1 MAHTVT
7 APALRPEMPERGS
20 TAYVVLLAAV
30 AALGGLLF
38 GYDTAVISGVIG
50 PLTDHFRLNPVEE
63 GWAAACVLVGCAF
76 GAAMAGGLSD
86 RLGRKKMLVIAAVL
100 FFLSAVGTALPVR
113 FYQYIAFRF
122 LGGLA
127 IGAASMTSPMYIAEI
142 SPARIRG
149 RMVSLNQLAI
159 VTGMV
164 VVYFVNFAIAAYG
177 TRADQRLLAWLGQ
190 AQPLEPQFVRQYVAH
205 KSPKTTPESVKAW
218 LAGQKGPIDG
228 RAVADFLKRE
238 SPIVKDQSLLIV
250 APSEIELRALDKE
263 PWNVREGWRWMFG
276 SGAFPAAAFLLLL
289 FLVPESP
296 RWLAKQDRRD
306 EALAV
311 LSRVGGS
318 RQARVELA
326 EIDEAIAQ
334 ESGSLAQL
342 LQPGMRVALV
352 IGVTLAVL
360 QQVTGI
366 NVILYY
372 APEIF
377 KKLGTPQSVALL
389 QTLLIGC
396 VNAIFTIL
404 AIWTVD
410 RLGRKPL
417 MLIGST
423 GMGLALLALG
433 CVFFFRRTEV
443 WTLALFLSYIACFA
457 MSVGPVVW
465 VILSEIFPTR
475 IRGRAMALAT
485 ICLWV
490 ANFLVTQTF
499 TMMDENPWLVDKLHH
514 AFPFWIYSLLCG
526 VTVVFVW
533 RFVPETKGKSL
544 EEIERSWGE
553 V

>member
-20 TAYVVLLAAV
+20 TAYVVLLAGV

-38 GYDTAVISGVIG
+38 GYDTAVISGTIG
-50 PLTDHFRLNPVEE
+50 LLTDHFRLDPQLGK
-63 GWAAACVLVGCAF
+63 GWAAACALLGCAF

-100 FFLSAVGTALPVR
+100 FFLSAVGTALPAR

-164 VVYFVNFAIAAYG
+164 VVYFVNFAIDAYG
-177 TRADQRLLAWLGQ
+177 TRVDQPLLAPVGQ
-190 AQPLEPQFVRQYVAH
+190 SQPLAPQSVQQFVARF
-205 KSPKTTPESVKAW
+205 
-218 LAGQKGPIDG
+218 GI
-228 RAVADFLKRE
+228 
-238 SPIVKDQSLLIV
+238 
-250 APSEIELRALDKE
+250 E

-276 SGAFPAAAFLLLL
+276 SGAFPAAALLLL
-289 FLVPESP
+289 LSLVPESP
-296 RWLAKQDRRD
+296 RWLTKQGRRD
-306 EALAV
+306 EALVV

-318 RQARVELA
+318 RQAGVELQQ
-326 EIDEAIAQ
+326 IDEALAQ
-334 ESGSLAQL
+334 ESGSLTQL
-342 LQPGMRVALV
+342 LQPGMRTALL
-352 IGVTLAVL
+352 IGVSLAVL

-366 NVILYY
+366 NVFLYF

-377 KKLGTPQSVALL
+377 KKLGTGESAALL
-389 QTLLIGC
+389 QQLLVGG
-396 VNAIFTIL
+396 VNALFTIF

-433 CVFFFRRTEV
+433 WAGYYGRTEI
-443 WTLALFLSYIACFA
+443 WTLAFVLGYIACFA

-465 VILSEIFPTR
+465 VILSEIFPTG

-485 ICLWV
+485 ICLWA

-499 TMMDENPWLVDKLHH
+499 TMMDENPWLVAKFHH

-526 VTVVFVW
+526 VTVLFVW
-533 RFVPETKGKSL
+533 CFVPETKGKSL
-544 EEIERSWGE
+544 EEIERSWGNVSPSPSGRDSGRGE
-553 V
+553 TR

>member
-1 MAHTVT
+1 MARTVK
-7 APALRPEMPERGS
+7 AADLRPEMPERGS

-50 PLTDHFRLNPVEE
+50 PLSDHFHLGPLAK

-86 RLGRKKMLVIAAVL
+86 RLGRKRMLVIAAVL
-100 FFLSAVGTALPVR
+100 FFLSALGTALPAR

-164 VVYFVNFAIAAYG
+164 VVYFVNFAIDAYG
-177 TRADQRLLAWLGQ
+177 TRMDQPLLASLNQ
-190 AQPLEPQFVRQYVAH
+190 SQPAGPQSVEQFVAH
-205 KSPKTTPESVKAW
+205 F
-218 LAGQKGPIDG
+218 GI
-228 RAVADFLKRE
+228 
-238 SPIVKDQSLLIV
+238 
-250 APSEIELRALDKE
+250 E
-263 PWNVREGWRWMFG
+263 PWNVREGWRWMFA
-276 SGAFPAAAFLLLL
+276 SGAFPAAALLLLL

-296 RWLAKQDRRD
+296 RWLTKQGRRD

-311 LSRVGGS
+311 LGRVGGS
-318 RQARVELA
+318 RQAGVELK

-342 LQPGMRVALV
+342 FQPGMRTALV

-366 NVILYY
+366 NVFLYF

-377 KKLGTPQSVALL
+377 KKLGTAQSAALL
-389 QTLLIGC
+389 QTLLVGG
-396 VNAIFTIL
+396 VNALFTIL

-423 GMGLALLALG
+423 GMGLALSALG
-433 CVFFFRRTEV
+433 WAAYHNRTEV
-443 WTLALFLSYIACFA
+443 WTLAFVLGYIACFA

-465 VILSEIFPTR
+465 VVLSEIFPTR

-490 ANFLVTQTF
+490 ANFVVTQTF
-499 TMMDENPWLVDKLHH
+499 TMMDENRWLVDKFHH

-533 RFVPETKGKSL
+533 WCVPETKGKSL
-544 EEIERSWGE
+544 EEIERSWGSLPPSSSGRGPE
-553 V
+553 